1 MPAKNDIELGMS
13 RAISRRD
20 FVNGTAVAA
29 GAGLMGGVPALTLG
43 SLSGSNAAPST
54 EIYPPELT
62 GMRGSGYPSAYSTGH
77 AMRDGSFWAGAPRP
91 IDTEERF
98 DLVVVGAGISGLAA
112 AYFYQKRHGFRKK
125 ILILDNHDDFGGH
138 AKRNEFRTAGDL
150 RISNAGS
157 FNIYAGSDSTR
168 FQREIYGDLGI
179 DVAALAKTTVDPHF
193 YARLGMGQSVF
204 FDKETF
210 GADQLLKDPAPWT
223 DFTFLYAP
231 NRPLDAEARWAGFMA
246 DAPLAPEVKR
256 DLFRLYHERRDYLPQ
271 LSGDEKVEK
280 LNNMSY
286 QDYLVQIVG
295 CHPMVCTYL
304 RDRTYGS
311 GRGLSS
317 TTALSAH
324 ERFGLPGFDGLN
336 LPKAAQVDDGVE
348 YHFPEGNATVARL
361 LVRKLVPGALPGMT
375 LEDSILA
382 RVNYAALDS
391 RTNAVR
397 IRLNSTVVHA
407 QNQSSRS
414 GGEVAVSYMQG
425 GKLYTTR
432 TSQCVLAC
440 WNYLIPYLCPE
451 MSAEQKLA
459 LSYNVHTPN
468 LWVNVWLR
476 QWRPFHAAGTC
487 FINAPGSYYAS
498 LILEQP
504 VSIGGYRH
512 SQSPEDPIVMTM
524 LRGYERPG
532 LPIKEQFRLGR
543 AEMYATS
550 FETFERNAR
559 EQLGRTLGPH
569 GFDPAED
576 ILGLTVNRW
585 GHGYAYWYSPLYDDF
600 LKNGGEPPHLRAR
613 RPFGNITIAN
623 TASGADDTTELAID
637 MAARAVNEL
646 AQL

>member
-1 MPAKNDIELGMS
+1 MSAKNDLELGMN
-13 RAISRRD
+13 RPISRRE
-20 FVNGTAVAA
+20 FLNGTAVAA
-29 GAGLMGGVPALTLG
+29 GAGIFGGTGAHALDL
-43 SLSGSNAAPST
+43 LSGAATPPN
-54 EIYPPELT
+54 EVYPPALT

-77 AMRDGSFWAGAPRP
+77 AMRDGTFWASAPPP
-91 IDTEERF
+91 IDTAERY
-98 DLVVVGAGISGLAA
+98 DLIVVGAGISGLAA
-112 AYFYQKRHGFRKK
+112 AYFYQKRHGFRKRV
-125 ILILDNHDDFGGH
+125 LLLDNHDDFGGH
-138 AKRNEFRTAGDL
+138 AKRNECRIRGDL

-179 DVAALAKTTVDPHF
+179 DVAALAKNTVDPHF

-210 GADQLLKDPAPWT
+210 GEDRLLKDPAPWT
-223 DFTFLYAP
+223 DFTYLYAP
-231 NRPLDAEARWAGFMA
+231 NTPPDAQARWAVFMA
-246 DAPLAPEVKR
+246 EAPLAPAVKQ
-256 DLFRLYHERRDYLPQ
+256 DLYRLYHERRDYLPALTREQ
-271 LSGDEKVEK
+271 KVAK
-280 LNNMSY
+280 LNTMSY
-286 QDYLVQIVG
+286 QDYLEQIVG

-304 RDRTYGS
+304 RDRTFGS
-311 GRGLSS
+311 GRALHS

-324 ERFGLPGFDGLN
+324 ERFGLPGFDGLD
-336 LPKAAQVDDGVE
+336 LPATATVSDGVE

-361 LVRKLVPGALPGMT
+361 LVRKLIPGALPGMT

-382 RVNYAALDS
+382 RVNYATLDARANS
-391 RTNAVR
+391 TR
-397 IRLNSTVVHA
+397 IRLSSTAVHV
-407 QNQSSRS
+407 QNQAGRR
-414 GGEVAVSYMQG
+414 GAADVLVSYMQG
-425 GKLYTTR
+425 GKLYTAHA
-432 TSQCVLAC
+432 SQCVLAC

-451 MSAEQKLA
+451 MPAAQKEA

-476 QWRPFHAAGTC
+476 RWRAFHAAGAN

-512 SQSPEDPIVMTM
+512 SQSPDDPTVMTM
-524 LRGYERPG
+524 LRGYEYRG
-532 LPIKEQFRLGR
+532 LPIKEQFRRGR

-623 TASGADDTTELAID
+623 TASGADDSTELAID
-637 MAARAVNEL
+637 MAARAVGEL
-646 AQL
+646 PQG